1 MLFRKLKDFLSSRK
15 GDEQKKP
22 LKGYI
27 IIIGL
32 IGLLLLI
39 VGNIFTPE
47 KENDLEVEQYSHE
60 TTQESNQNNHD
71 PSSTTTDYKTL
82 EKSYEK
88 DLQNMLE
95 NIQGV
100 TGVEV
105 MVNLDSTNIKI
116 YEKNLIKGKQVTDE
130 QDKNGGSREI
140 EENTEETQIVVVR
153 QGDKETPLQVQTK
166 KPDVRGVFVTAKG
179 VEQPT
184 TKKWVIEAVSRVL
197 DVPTHKVSVM
207 PKN

>member
-1 MLFRKLKDFLSSRK
+1 MKKSEIELTQHAYILEEMAVQLKELAKEPLQEEFQVEIMTIDFLFENEEDFSYENLQEVIVYVGEEENKDREGVVNEVDEVVIGPEDKETEKDEIDKEEIISHLEEIWQLYDKKIVIEWEGEMLFRKLKDFLSSRK

-82 EKSYEK
+82 EKK
-88 DLQNMLE
+88 L
-95 NIQGV
+95 
-100 TGVEV
+100 
-105 MVNLDSTNIKI
+105 
-116 YEKNLIKGKQVTDE
+116 
-130 QDKNGGSREI
+130 
-140 EENTEETQIVVVR
+140 
-153 QGDKETPLQVQTK
+153 
-166 KPDVRGVFVTAKG
+166 
-179 VEQPT
+179 
-184 TKKWVIEAVSRVL
+184 
-197 DVPTHKVSVM
+197 
-207 PKN
+207 